1 MELEELKQ
9 KWNRIDK
16 SLSKSE
22 VFNRRVL
29 EETIRGKNQTTY
41 ESLRKQAIYS
51 LVVSLGITAGL
62 IPLLHIKG
70 IFHDASFYVLE
81 ALCVLGILMVVCRLM
96 LLSRF
101 NVMKA
106 PVEQLHAL
114 ANYKREYVL
123 EHVLGFPFALL
134 GICTTLYLEQ
144 SASAHGY
151 FFIALFVIVAA
162 VCGWSGW
169 TKHRNTMQEVERH
182 LAELREFEQEGHQ

>member
-41 ESLRKQAIYS
+41 EGLRKQAIYS
-51 LVVSLGITAGL
+51 LVVTLGITAGL

-123 EHVLGFPFALL
+123 ENVIGFPLAIL
-134 GICTTLYLEQ
+134 GICTR
-144 SASAHGY
+144 
-151 FFIALFVIVAA
+151 LFLHCPFLDSRSCLWMVGLDQAPQHNAGGRTAPCRTPRV
-162 VCGWSGW
+162 
-169 TKHRNTMQEVERH
+169 
-182 LAELREFEQEGHQ
+182 